1 MENINFKK
9 ELENLN
15 DRLQKMRTV
24 FDLAKN
30 AKRISEIEELMKDG
44 EFWQDHEQASKLSQ
58 ELAELKET
66 REKWEEIGLAVEIIK
81 TDVAGEEAGA
91 DDVKNKKLAKEFG
104 ELEKVVAQEEK
115 KTFFA
120 FPYAKNN
127 AILSIYSGAG
137 GTEAQDWAQ
146 MLLRMYQR
154 YGERAGFK
162 VKILHTHVGQEAGI
176 KNATLEFCGA
186 YAYGHLKNES
196 GVHRLVRLSPFN
208 ANNLRHTSFALVE
221 VMPEMEDAGMRQIKP
236 EELRVDLFRSSG
248 PGGQN
253 VNKVETAVRL
263 THLPTGIAVA
273 AQSERSQSSNR
284 EQAMKILVSKLYQL
298 EEQKKAKEIA
308 GLRAGIA
315 IGEGTAEWGSQIR
328 NYVLHPYK
336 LVKDLRTGVESKE
349 PDEVLDGKLEE
360 FVEAQI
366 ANLH

>member
-1 MENINFKK
+1 M
-9 ELENLN
+9 
-15 DRLQKMRTV
+15 
-24 FDLAKN
+24 
-30 AKRISEIEELMKDG
+30 EELMKAG
-44 EFWQDHEQASKLSQ
+44 EFWRDHERAGKLSQ

-66 REKWEEIGLAVEIIK
+66 QAKWEEIALSVEILK
-81 TDVAGEEAGA
+81 TDLTGYEPGADEEA
-91 DDVKNKKLAKEFG
+91 DKKLAKEFG
-104 ELEKVVAQEEK
+104 DLEKIVAGEEK

-120 FPYAKNN
+120 YPYAKNN

-154 YGERAGFK
+154 YGERAGFA
-162 VKILHTHVGQEAGI
+162 VKTLHTHEGQEAGI
-176 KNATLEFCGA
+176 KNATLEFRGP

-221 VMPEMEDAGMRQIKP
+221 VMPEMEDISAVQIKP
-236 EELRVDLFRSSG
+236 EDLRIDLFRSSG

-253 VNKVETAVRL
+253 VNKVETAVRI
-263 THLPTGIAVA
+263 THIPTGIAVA
-273 AQSERSQSSNR
+273 AQSERSQSANK

-298 EEQKKAKEIA
+298 EEQKKAKEMA
-308 GLRAGIA
+308 GMRADIQS
-315 IGEGTAEWGSQIR
+315 GEGTAEWGGQIR

-349 PDEVLDGKLEE
+349 PEEVLNGKLEE
-360 FVEAQI
+360 FVEAEI
-366 ANLH
+366 RMK

>member
-1 MENINFKK
+1 
-9 ELENLN
+9 
-15 DRLQKMRTV
+15 
-24 FDLAKN
+24 LAKDVE
-30 AKRISEIEELMKDG
+30 RISKIEELMKDN
-44 EFWQDHEQASKLSQ
+44 EFWQEHERAGKLNQ

-66 REKWEEIGLAVEIIK
+66 RGKWEEIGLAVEILKI
-81 TDVAGEEAGA
+81 DLAGYEAGA
-91 DDVKNKKLAKEFG
+91 DEERDKKLAKEFSD
-104 ELEKVVAQEEK
+104 LEKVVAGEER

-154 YGERAGFK
+154 YGERAGFS
-162 VKILHTHVGQEAGI
+162 VKTLHTHAGQEAGI
-176 KNATLEFCGA
+176 KNATLEFRGP
-186 YAYGHLKNES
+186 YAYGYLKSES

-221 VMPEMEDAGMRQIKP
+221 VMPEMEDIGAAQIKP
-236 EELRVDLFRSSG
+236 EELRVDSFRSSG

-273 AQSERSQSSNR
+273 AQSERSQSANK
-284 EQAMKILVSKLYQL
+284 EQAMKILVSKLHQL
-298 EEQKKAKEIA
+298 SEQKKAKEIA
-308 GLRAGIA
+308 GLRADIQS
-315 IGEGTAEWGSQIR
+315 GEGTAEWGAQIR

-349 PDEVLDGKLEE
+349 PQEVLDGKLDD
-360 FVEAQI
+360 FVEAEI
-366 ANLH
+366 TLLH